1 MEKTPALVQKT
12 LLLCALISI
21 QLIVNAQDKYVY
33 SADLKNIKDDKVS
46 INLITPGIKEK
57 QIIFSFPRVI
67 PGSYS
72 EKSFGKYIDDFKVF
86 DAKGKELK
94 TKKINS
100 YQYSIANA
108 QKINRI
114 TYKVND
120 TWDSP
125 DKDFIFQP
133 GGSNIDAGKNVIINT
148 HAFFGYFEGYSQL
161 PFEVNVAKP
170 AEFYASTNMP
180 VQRKTSEEDILSAQ
194 NYVFLADNPVFYNI
208 PDTTSFI
215 IGNTNINVSVYSV
228 TGKVTSKQISGY
240 LRPMAEALQIFFNGL
255 PVDRYQFLF
264 FFDNPENPI
273 APKESSGGGYGALE
287 HNYSSLYFLPE
298 MTFETQLKTMVND
311 VASHEFLHILTPL
324 NLHSEQIEY
333 FDFVNPKMSRHL
345 WLYEGVT
352 EYFSNLV
359 QLTSGLI
366 NQKKFFS
373 NMQEKIEQAEE
384 HGDFAM
390 TTMSLRVLED
400 EYQKKYNSVYNR
412 GALIAFMLDID
423 IREKT
428 NDTKDLKS
436 VIVDLAGKYGPGK
449 PFNDSTFLQEF
460 VAASHPG
467 VQTFIDNYINGDRP
481 LPYQEFFARLGYE
494 FSPEKKIEAYFVG
507 RMGLKYDEESKGF
520 VFTEVDKK
528 NALTLQDGDQFLAV
542 NDIKVDENNLSDLWE
557 KYFLNNTDIPNL
569 ALTVKR
575 KGEETV
581 LSGPLYKGYAEV
593 KNYLNPMPVATKQQ
607 TLKLQKLS
615 QR

>member
-1 MEKTPALVQKT
+1 MKKTDLLSRKT
-12 LLLCALISI
+12 LLLVGLSLI
-21 QLIVNAQDKYVY
+21 QFMVRAQDKYMY
-33 SADLKNIKDDKVS
+33 SADLKNITDDKVAVS
-46 INLITPGIKEK
+46 LAPPAIKEK
-57 QIIFSFPRVI
+57 EIVFSFPRVI

-86 DAKGKELK
+86 DAKGKVLK

-100 YQYSIANA
+100 YQYSIPNA
-108 QKINRI
+108 QKIKRI

-133 GGSNIDAGKNVIINT
+133 GGSNIEAGKNVIINT

-161 PFEVNVAKP
+161 PFEVTVTRP
-170 AEFYASTNMP
+170 AEFYASTNLP
-180 VQRKTSEEDILSAQ
+180 VVRKSAEEDILSAK
-194 NYVFLADNPVFYNI
+194 NYVFLADNPVFYNV
-208 PDTTSFI
+208 PDTTGFVV
-215 IGNTNINVSVYSV
+215 GKTNISVSVYSV
-228 TGKVTSKQISGY
+228 TGKVNSKQISGY
-240 LRPMAEALQIFFNGL
+240 LRPMAEALQTFFNGL

-273 APKESSGGGYGALE
+273 APKESGGGGYGALE

-298 MTFETQLKTMVND
+298 MSFEPQLKSMVND

-400 EYQKKYNSVYNR
+400 DFQKKYSSVYNR
-412 GALIAFMLDID
+412 GALIAFMLDMD

-428 NDTKDLKS
+428 NHAKDLKS
-436 VIVDLAGKYGPGK
+436 VILDLAGKYGAGK
-449 PFNDSTFLQEF
+449 PFNDSGFLQEF
-460 VAASHPG
+460 VAASHPD
-467 VQTFIDNYINGDRP
+467 VQLFIDNYINGEKP
-481 LPYQEFFARLGYE
+481 LPYQEFFAKLGYE

-507 RMGLKYDEESKGF
+507 RMGLKFDEESKGF

-542 NDIKVDENNLSDLWE
+542 NDIRVDENNLNDLWD
-557 KYFLNNTDIPNL
+557 KYFLNNKDIPNL

-575 KGEETV
+575 KGEEKI

-593 KNYLNPMPVATKQQ
+593 KNYLNPLPDANEQQ
-607 TLKLQKLS
+607 TANLQKLT
-615 QR
+615 QQ